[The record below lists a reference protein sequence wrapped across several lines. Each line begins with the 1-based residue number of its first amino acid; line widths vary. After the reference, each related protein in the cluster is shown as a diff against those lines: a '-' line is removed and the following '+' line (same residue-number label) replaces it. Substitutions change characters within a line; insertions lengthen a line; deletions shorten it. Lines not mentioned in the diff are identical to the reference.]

1 MNALIC
7 LQGGNEFTPDCRTMD
22 EGWLARIDAGV
33 VAIAP
38 LACATGVEYRTAANN
53 GAEYLRDLGVSDI
66 IAVPEPE
73 TSLRGSVRA
82 LIDAD
87 TVVIPG
93 GSPVRIRRR
102 VVDTAIGGALRA
114 HLVRGGTLIGS
125 SAGAMVLGEVMVLP
139 GDDMQVHPGLA
150 IVPGVL
156 VLPHYEEP
164 RADVVDRVSAQVAT
178 DVSIL
183 GIPACCGV
191 LRTNGDMVALG
202 ALDSWRF
209 TTDGEPSVIP
219 HA

>member
-1 MNALIC
+1 VNGLIC
-7 LQGGNEFTPDCRTMD
+7 LQGGNEFTPDCREMD
-22 EGWLARIDAGV
+22 EDWLERIDAGV
-33 VAIAP
+33 VAVAP

-82 LIDAD
+82 IIDAD

-93 GSPVRIRRR
+93 GSPVRIHQR

-125 SAGAMVLGEVMVLP
+125 SAGAMVLGEAMVVP
-139 GDDMQVHPGLA
+139 GDDMQVYPGLA
-150 IVPGVL
+150 VVPGVL
-156 VLPHYEEP
+156 VLPHFGEP
-164 RADVVDRVSAQVAT
+164 RTDVVGEVSAQVGA
-178 DVSIL
+178 DIAIL

-191 LRTNGDMVALG
+191 LPTDGELVALG

-209 TTDGEPSVIP
+209 TATGEPSVIP

>member
-1 MNALIC
+1 VNGLIC

-22 EGWLARIDAGV
+22 RDWLDRIDAGV

-38 LACATGVEYRTAANN
+38 LACATGVEYRTAAHN
-53 GAEYLRDLGVSDI
+53 GAEYLRDLGVSNI

-82 LIDAD
+82 IIDAD

-93 GSPVRIRRR
+93 GAPVRIHQR

-125 SAGAMVLGEVMVLP
+125 SAGAMVLGEAMLVP
-139 GDDMQVHPGLA
+139 GDDMQVRPGLA
-150 IVPGVL
+150 VVPGVL
-156 VLPHYEEP
+156 VLPHYGEP
-164 RADVVDRVSAQVAT
+164 RGDVVDQVADQVNSGVT
-178 DVSIL
+178 IL

-191 LRTNGDMVALG
+191 LPVDGDMLALG
-202 ALDSWRF
+202 ARDSWRF
-209 TTDGEPSVIP
+209 TADGNASVIP